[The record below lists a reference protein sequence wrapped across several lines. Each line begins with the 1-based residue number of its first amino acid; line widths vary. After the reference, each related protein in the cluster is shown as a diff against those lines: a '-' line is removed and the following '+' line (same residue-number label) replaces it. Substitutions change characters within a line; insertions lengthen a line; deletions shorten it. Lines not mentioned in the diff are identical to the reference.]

1 MLLSWEWGERPLW
14 TLSLF
19 FLPDTY
25 HLILLVM
32 LVLDI
37 IFIVI
42 IIIAFFYIR
51 RSRQRHVAADEV
63 TTQTEDMEKKVEKS
77 IDEATVNRADHT
89 RTAKPSVVNQAATV
103 VAGAALLEKLR
114 KHNKERHMSDHDPDN
129 GLMDDAEE
137 DWLMKDD
144 DEENWLMKDDDEEDW
159 LMEDDEEDWLM
170 NVDDEDWLMNDD
182 DLDWQDDGLY
192 DGHTDYEGADYDDY
206 LASLDN

>member
-1 MLLSWEWGERPLW
+1 
-14 TLSLF
+14 
-19 FLPDTY
+19 
-25 HLILLVM
+25 
-32 LVLDI
+32 
-37 IFIVI
+37 
-42 IIIAFFYIR
+42 
-51 RSRQRHVAADEV
+51 
-63 TTQTEDMEKKVEKS
+63 MEKKVEKS

-114 KHNKERHMSDHDPDN
+114 KNNKERHMSDHDPDN

-182 DLDWQDDGLY
+182 DLDWQDDGLD

>member
-19 FLPDTY
+19 FLTDTY
-25 HLILLVM
+25 HLIHWVM

-103 VAGAALLEKLR
+103 VASAALLEKLR

-129 GLMDDAEE
+129 GLMDNAEE
-137 DWLMKDD
+137 DWL
-144 DEENWLMKDDDEEDW
+144 WLMKDDDEEDW

-182 DLDWQDDGLY
+182 DLDWQDDGLD

>member
-1 MLLSWEWGERPLW
+1 
-14 TLSLF
+14 
-19 FLPDTY
+19 
-25 HLILLVM
+25 M

-42 IIIAFFYIR
+42 III
-51 RSRQRHVAADEV
+51 
-63 TTQTEDMEKKVEKS
+63 EDMEKKVEKS

-129 GLMDDAEE
+129 GLMDDDEE
-137 DWLMKDD
+137 D
-144 DEENWLMKDDDEEDW
+144 WLMKDDDEEDW

-182 DLDWQDDGLY
+182 DLDWQDDGLD

>member
-1 MLLSWEWGERPLW
+1 
-14 TLSLF
+14 
-19 FLPDTY
+19 
-25 HLILLVM
+25 M

-114 KHNKERHMSDHDPDN
+114 KHNKERHMSDHDPYN

-137 DWLMKDD
+137 D
-144 DEENWLMKDDDEEDW
+144 WLMKDDDEEDW

-170 NVDDEDWLMNDD
+170 EDDEEDWLMNDD
-182 DLDWQDDGLY
+182 DLDWQDDGLD

>member
-1 MLLSWEWGERPLW
+1 
-14 TLSLF
+14 
-19 FLPDTY
+19 
-25 HLILLVM
+25 M

-42 IIIAFFYIR
+42 IIITFFYIR

-77 IDEATVNRADHT
+77 IDEATVNQADHT

-137 DWLMKDD
+137 
-144 DEENWLMKDDDEEDW
+144 NWLMKDDDEEDW

-182 DLDWQDDGLY
+182 DLDWQDDGLD

>member
-1 MLLSWEWGERPLW
+1 
-14 TLSLF
+14 
-19 FLPDTY
+19 
-25 HLILLVM
+25 M

-89 RTAKPSVVNQAATV
+89 RTAKPSVVSQAATV

-129 GLMDDAEE
+129 GLMDDA
-137 DWLMKDD
+137 
-144 DEENWLMKDDDEEDW
+144 EENWLMKDDDEEDW

-182 DLDWQDDGLY
+182 DLDWQDDGLD
-192 DGHTDYEGADYDDY
+192 DGHIDYEGADYDDY

>member
-1 MLLSWEWGERPLW
+1 
-14 TLSLF
+14 
-19 FLPDTY
+19 
-25 HLILLVM
+25 M

-129 GLMDDAEE
+129 GLMDDDEE

-144 DEENWLMKDDDEEDW
+144 DEENWLMEDDEEDW

-182 DLDWQDDGLY
+182 DLDWQDDGLD

>member
-1 MLLSWEWGERPLW
+1 MGMGRATSVDALPV
-14 TLSLF
+14 

-144 DEENWLMKDDDEEDW
+144 DEE
-159 LMEDDEEDWLM
+159 DWLM

-182 DLDWQDDGLY
+182 DLDWQDDGLD